1 MKSMGR
7 GRGLRHSNGVQ
18 RTDIR
23 LQLAANKLVAWWEE
37 SQ

>member
-7 GRGLRHSNGVQ
+7 GRGLRHNKGVR
-18 RTDIR
+18 RTGMR
-23 LQLAANKLVAWWEE
+23 LQFAAKLMAWWEE

>member
-7 GRGLRHSNGVQ
+7 GRRLRHNNGVG
-18 RTDIR
+18 IR
-23 LQLAANKLVAWWEE
+23 LQFAAKLMAWWEE